1 MEKNELQKSSSQ
13 LPTMEQPQ
21 QVGIHM
27 EQSGEGEQI
36 GYVEHYEANNTIQVV
51 IPVSH
56 TGRRGMGQQVITM
69 NTDCYNLFVVEGE
82 MYENTTGTFTIDTSL
97 ALTESIDDDLKAKY
111 ARLDEEA
118 QLAVRAFPAIFAS
131 KNHHYGYT
139 DADHYAAYGIVM
151 NIERDGHQLIISYFI
166 LSDVPQQVLNEM
178 ATELDLKRAAQ
189 YNELNDPH
197 WTIKKANL
205 IALLKSRG
213 INVATIS

>member
-13 LPTMEQPQ
+13 LPAAEQPQ
-21 QVGIHM
+21 KVGIHM

-36 GYVEHYEANNTIQVV
+36 GYVEHYEANNTIQFVV
-51 IPVSH
+51 PGSH
-56 TGRRGMGQQVITM
+56 TGRRGMDQQVITM

-111 ARLDEEA
+111 ARLDEGA
-118 QLAVRAFPAIFAS
+118 RIAVRAFLAIFAS

-139 DADHYAAYGIVM
+139 DKDHNAAYGVITD
-151 NIERDGHQLIISYFI
+151 IECDGHQLVISYFI
-166 LSDVPQQVLNEM
+166 LCDVPQQILNEM
-178 ATELDLKRAAQ
+178 AKELDLKQAAE

-197 WTIKKANL
+197 WTIKRANL
-205 IALLKSRG
+205 IAQLKSKG
-213 INVATIS
+213 IHVATIS